1 MNSQKKCFQEF
12 ISMQLI
18 ENIQCEKGNF
28 AICKRRMQK
37 QKHAANEERKGAPVQ
52 CALRSSSD
60 DERAR
65 LRAPRPM
72 TSEQVHSIYIYC

>member
-1 MNSQKKCFQEF
+1 
-12 ISMQLI
+12 
-18 ENIQCEKGNF
+18 
-28 AICKRRMQK
+28 MQK